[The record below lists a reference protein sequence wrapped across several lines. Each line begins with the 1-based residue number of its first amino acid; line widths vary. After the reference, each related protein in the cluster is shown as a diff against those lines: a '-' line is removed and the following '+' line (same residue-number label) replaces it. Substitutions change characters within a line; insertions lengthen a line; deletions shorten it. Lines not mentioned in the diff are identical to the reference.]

1 MRPEPF
7 NYSEYFV
14 DEDDVSS
21 TAAVNEADDIFYE
34 EKKRSATED
43 KNPGATKKSKADGE
57 GEQIPAAAA
66 LPRPRL
72 PNLILSMRNDSNY
85 SQIINEAIQKIVG
98 KEFST
103 NAEKEMGA
111 SILQKLQ
118 QDYHLL
124 DTNGEPADDGVA
136 LHSKHIANVR
146 LTLFTSNFTSNF
158 LFCHLSKKYVSVSV
172 TSTDMRRASPTNTSI
187 NLSQAEHCPK

>member
-7 NYSEYFV
+7 NYNEYFV

-21 TAAVNEADDIFYE
+21 TAAVNEADDIFFE

-43 KNPGATKKSKADGE
+43 ENPGATKKSKADGE
-57 GEQIPAAAA
+57 GEQIPAA
-66 LPRPRL
+66 LPRPQL
-72 PNLILSMRNDSNY
+72 PNLILSMKDDTNY
-85 SQIINEAIQKIVG
+85 RQIINDAIQKIIG

-103 NAEKEMGA
+103 EAEKEMGA

-124 DTNGEPADDGVA
+124 DTNGEPAEDVVA
-136 LHSKHIANVR
+136 LHSKYIANVR
-146 LTLFTSNFTSNF
+146 LTLYASLHLTF
-158 LFCHLSKKYVSVSV
+158 FCHLFKNYASVSV
-172 TSTDMRRASPTNTSI
+172 TNTLMR
-187 NLSQAEHCPK
+187 